1 MFRVN
6 RSEECNVI
14 DVLRLLHD
22 SMNLA
27 RPVPTVP
34 TA

>member
-6 RSEECNVI
+6 RSKECNVI

-22 SMNLA
+22 SMDLA